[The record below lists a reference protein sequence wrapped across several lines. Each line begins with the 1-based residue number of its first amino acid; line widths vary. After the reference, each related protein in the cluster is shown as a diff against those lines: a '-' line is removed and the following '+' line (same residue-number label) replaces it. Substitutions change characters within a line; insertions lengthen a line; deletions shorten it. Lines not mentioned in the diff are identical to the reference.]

1 MDNDD
6 GLGDDAAAEIY
17 DLDSYR
23 VSVSSD
29 SPIEEIINTINLL
42 GDSLAEVGDAVVKNA
57 QIINRLSAHVATL
70 TKITQMMLAR
80 EES

>member
-23 VSVSSD
+23 VSVSSG

>member
-23 VSVSSD
+23 VSVSSG

-70 TKITQMMLAR
+70 TRITQMMLAR